1 MINLGNGF
9 DFDGSIYN
17 EELIVVGKGNDMSGD
32 DKDYERSEEARVDT
46 PIPERPR
53 SVSPMSRSLSP
64 SISEKSLPQTPSD
77 SFKKRSE

>member
-1 MINLGNGF
+1 MINLGNGV
-9 DFDGSIYN
+9 DVDVGI
-17 EELIVVGKGNDMSGD
+17 EELIVVGKGDDMIGD

-64 SISEKSLPQTPSD
+64 SVSEKSLPQTPSD
-77 SFKKRSE
+77 SFKKTS